1 MVAVERHPFKEGV
14 RHKPRA
20 STRGPLG
27 WPASASVVIS
37 DFTQQFY
44 CPNPILHPLR
54 WLKASAHTGAPHPMD
69 CFGAGPINYTGEPN
83 RRFWEASWS
92 QPTAARTTVREDEH
106 KCTPPAPTYADVVRA
121 NVTPSPTDGHN
132 RTPTCSLLTNVAGTS
147 ATNITGAR
155 RPLLQ
160 SFEISNYSSEEDA
173 FSLALLHA
181 ARRIPADSNFEK
193 LEVPIITEIC
203 LNYIGR
209 PRSIQNLTSF
219 LKNNPL
225 AQRMDIFEGKMTVLT
240 ATLEGRILMQTF
252 MNVVSECH
260 SRNKSWNGTFDWQDI
275 RIITTRQSKKIMMIL
290 KVPVKLEGETL
301 LRAMRSDLCKA
312 AAILIPL
319 YKIGPFPNDWR
330 TVVKSEMKSNTAIA
344 VFTVVYYHKP
354 GTSYGRT
361 MGELARFIR
370 NVLVHSKEHRRQDG
384 VVIYYEEHELE
395 MYLFK
400 IFTPFLPSVM
410 RTLLVSGKMDMEQLC
425 GEEAWTSYKLFV

>member
-1 MVAVERHPFKEGV
+1 MYL
-14 RHKPRA
+14 
-20 STRGPLG
+20 TLLL
-27 WPASASVVIS
+27 
-37 DFTQQFY
+37 
-44 CPNPILHPLR
+44 ILHLY
-54 WLKASAHTGAPHPMD
+54 LFFVY
-69 CFGAGPINYTGEPN
+69 C
-83 RRFWEASWS
+83 
-92 QPTAARTTVREDEH
+92 V
-106 KCTPPAPTYADVVRA
+106 C
-121 NVTPSPTDGHN
+121 
-132 RTPTCSLLTNVAGTS
+132 
-147 ATNITGAR
+147 
-155 RPLLQ
+155 
-160 SFEISNYSSEEDA
+160 
-173 FSLALLHA
+173 
-181 ARRIPADSNFEK
+181 
-193 LEVPIITEIC
+193 
-203 LNYIGR
+203 
-209 PRSIQNLTSF
+209 SIQNLTSF

-319 YKIGPFPNDWR
+319 YKIGNDLPVCFLELKDDLERATTANHSWFLEYLRYHPSMMASAGRSMFAKALNSRPIYRDTILGAIAGPFPNDWR